1 MSSIYDWSLS
11 AASNA
16 NADNIINWTEGQ
28 PPSTV
33 NNSARSMMQ
42 RVREYIADL
51 GGDVSVDGQPSSIRI
66 TLKAPVTSYVN
77 GITIRFRALY
87 NNGGAS
93 TLSVNNMEY
102 KPLFKATYGGVT
114 PLAAGDIQAGGIY
127 EAVYHQALN
136 NGGGGWFL
144 SAPTPQQTIPAG
156 TIAMFGAP
164 TAPDGWIPCDGRWL
178 SRTQYPSLFA
188 AIGEWWGRG
197 DGQTSFSVPDL
208 RGQFLRGWDAGRGV
222 DANRTFASWQDS
234 QNKVHSHS
242 GTTTENGDH
251 NHAYSKRIDT
261 NDGPDG
267 NHGWGWLDKATDYT
281 STAGR
286 HSHAL
291 LINSEGGNEARPV
304 NLAIQYI
311 IKA

>member
-1 MSSIYDWSLS
+1 MSSIYDWSFS

-51 GGDVSVDGQPSSIRI
+51 GGDVIVDGQPSSIRI
-66 TLKAPVTSYVN
+66 TAKAPVTAYVN

-87 NNGGAS
+87 SNGGAS
-93 TLSVNNMEY
+93 TLCVNNMEY
-102 KPLFKATYGGVT
+102 KPLFKASYNGVT

-127 EAVYHQALN
+127 ETVYHQALN
-136 NGGGGWFL
+136 NGSGGWFL
-144 SAPTPQQTIPAG
+144 SAPTPPQSIPSG
-156 TIAMFGAP
+156 TIAMFAAP
-164 TAPDGWIPCDGRWL
+164 TAPSGWIQCDGRWL
-178 SRTQYPSLFA
+178 SRAQYPALFA
-188 AIGEWWGRG
+188 AIGEWWGKG
-197 DGQTSFSVPDL
+197 DGQTTFNVPDL
-208 RGQFLRGWDAGRGV
+208 RGQFLRGWDAGKGV
-222 DANRTFASWQDS
+222 DANRSFASWQDS
-234 QNKVHSHS
+234 QNKWHSHS
-242 GTTTENGDH
+242 GSTSENGEH
-251 NHAYSKRIDT
+251 NHTYGKWISQGS
-261 NDGPDG
+261 GPDG
-267 NHGWGWLDKATDYT
+267 KNSWNWFAEINGYT

-286 HSHAL
+286 HSH
-291 LINSEGGNEARPV
+291 NFTTNGDGGNEARPV